1 MHQPKTIY
9 LKEHHTASGLLVA
22 VCDKELLGQSFQEA
36 ELRLAVTERFYKGDE
51 ATEDEVIASLRRAT
65 IANVVGRRA
74 VHCAVEHEFI
84 DEAHVL
90 VIGGVPHA
98 QMVRL

>member
-1 MHQPKTIY
+1 VSRAKTIY
-9 LKEHHTASGLLVA
+9 LKEHQTASGLLVA

-36 ELRLAVTERFYKGDE
+36 ELRLAVTERFYKGEE

-74 VHCAVEHEFI
+74 VQCAVEHEFI
-84 DEAHVL
+84 NEANVL